1 MDTPLISVIM
11 PAYNG
16 EKFLP
21 RSIGSVL
28 AQTYRD
34 LELIVADD
42 GSTDGTKKVVEEF
55 CKKDARVSYHY
66 EENSGGPAR
75 PKNLAIQYAKG
86 EYLAYLDQDDEW
98 LPEKLEKQLALFE
111 TDGAGSSATSGG
123 ELGLVGCDAFLAH
136 GDGKVFGR
144 YKTPTVLAST
154 APAPFPTLLDRNYI
168 HSNSSVLI
176 RREVIERVGARD
188 EELKYAED
196 WDMWIRIATAG
207 YRFAF
212 VREPLFKYYF
222 YPANSTKKLGFISRA
237 QESARLYEKHLPLYE
252 KYQREG
258 AALFNIGVRFCL
270 GGDMKAGRAYFL
282 RSLEK
287 SPHNAPALT
296 GLFLSRLGPL
306 GRGMM
311 LVALEA
317 SRFLH
322 GRKMA

>member
-1 MDTPLISVIM
+1 MDTPPISVII

-28 AQTYRD
+28 AQTYRNI
-34 LELIVADD
+34 ELIVADD

-55 CKKDARVSYHY
+55 QGKDARVLYY
-66 EENSGGPAR
+66 FEENSGGPAR
-75 PKNLAIQYAKG
+75 PKNFAMQYAKG
-86 EYLAYLDQDDEW
+86 EYVAYLDQDDEW
-98 LPEKLEKQLALFE
+98 APEKLEKQVALFE
-111 TDGAGSSATSGG
+111 AGGVVRGGAGEK
-123 ELGLVGCDAFLAH
+123 ELGLVGCDAFLAR
-136 GDGKVFGR
+136 GNGKVFGI
-144 YKTPTVLAST
+144 YKTPLTSEVF
-154 APAPFPTLLDRNYI
+154 PALLDRNYI
-168 HSNSSVLI
+168 HSNSSVLL
-176 RREVIERVGARD
+176 RRDVIERIGARD
-188 EELKYAED
+188 EQLKYAED
-196 WDMWIRIATAG
+196 WDMWIRIAAAE

-237 QESARLYEKHLPLYE
+237 QESAHLYEKHLPLYE

-270 GGDMKAGRAYFL
+270 GGDMKTGRAYFL

-287 SPHNAPALT
+287 SPHNISALT
-296 GLFLSRLGPL
+296 GLFLSRLGSL
-306 GRGMM
+306 GSGTM
-311 LVALEA
+311 LIALEA

-322 GRKMA
+322 GRSIA